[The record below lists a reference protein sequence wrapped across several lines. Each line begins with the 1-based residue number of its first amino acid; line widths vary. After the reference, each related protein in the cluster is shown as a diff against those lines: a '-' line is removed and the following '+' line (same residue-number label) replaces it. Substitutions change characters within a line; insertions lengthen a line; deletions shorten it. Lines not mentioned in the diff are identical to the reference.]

1 MSEQLKFIVDQINR
15 EPFKK
20 NFNLIT
26 FDSIEPM
33 QLLQILNDVLAE
45 IDPKHAID
53 IREEMP
59 DQTAKRMCA
68 LLGMLKYKPPGNH
81 VDASLFRQGL
91 VTGSKPV
98 IHPILFW
105 LLQKVPELKKRAFG
119 PISC

>member
-45 IDPKHAID
+45 IDPKVRDCISTINAFSVNIPFQLLRGSRIPICHVLI
-53 IREEMP
+53 
-59 DQTAKRMCA
+59 TVKR
-68 LLGMLKYKPPGNH
+68 
-81 VDASLFRQGL
+81 
-91 VTGSKPV
+91 
-98 IHPILFW
+98 
-105 LLQKVPELKKRAFG
+105 
-119 PISC
+119 